1 MRQRIQRM
9 LTAAVGLLL
18 LLSASG
24 CGFSFSPTD
33 LYSLPQL
40 PEEYTELNSSLN
52 QLLESGAEY
61 AAPVSGSNIQPVQ
74 LEDLDGDGEEE
85 ALAFFRNSADEKPLK
100 IYIFT
105 AGKQGYE
112 QAAVIEGTGTSIYS
126 IAYEDLDQDGR
137 KELLVG
143 WRVNTDLLALS
154 VYTLRS
160 GEPEELVQ
168 GTSYVKYAVNDLNQD
183 GLWELVVLRA
193 DEEGNG
199 IADYYCWQEEEF
211 QLRTSARITSTM
223 AELSQQGRV
232 KSGVLQ
238 DGTPALFVT
247 GVEESA
253 WMVTDI
259 LTVKN
264 GELVNILLSDV
275 TGVSSEI
282 APFSSLYPED
292 INGDGITE
300 VPHPEPIPAWGN
312 VGEYPC
318 RRIDWYTYTS
328 DGTKAAVVSTYH
340 SVEDGWYLRLPD
352 VWKDQILI
360 TRTAG
365 TEEVTVTFSYR
376 GDSGEPP
383 QDVLRIT
390 KLTGSGR
397 EARATRGG
405 RVILRRLPEIIYTA
419 ELLDA
424 NGSWEYGLTED
435 EVREAF
441 SLITTEWSAGDS

>member
-253 WMVTDI
+253 WIVTDI

-312 VGEYPC
+312 VGEDPC

-340 SVEDGWYLRLPD
+340 SVEDGGTCACRTCGRIRSSLPARPGRRRSRSHSP
-352 VWKDQILI
+352 
-360 TRTAG
+360 TGETAG
-365 TEEVTVTFSYR
+365 SR
-376 GDSGEPP
+376 HRMSCGSPSSQAPAARPEPP
-383 QDVLRIT
+383 GAA
-390 KLTGSGR
+390 GSSCAVCR
-397 EARATRGG
+397 RSSTRPSFWTQMGAG
-405 RVILRRLPEIIYTA
+405 NTA
-419 ELLDA
+419 
-424 NGSWEYGLTED
+424 
-435 EVREAF
+435 
-441 SLITTEWSAGDS
+441 